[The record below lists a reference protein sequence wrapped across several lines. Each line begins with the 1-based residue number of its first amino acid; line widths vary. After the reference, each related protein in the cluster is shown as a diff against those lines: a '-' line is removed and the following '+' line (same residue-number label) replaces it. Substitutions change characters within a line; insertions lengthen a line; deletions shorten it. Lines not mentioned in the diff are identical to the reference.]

1 MIENSNPKEEI
12 KKLKLIIHN
21 LNKKMKESSIQG
33 MDSAIPKKARFNSQ
47 NADVLQEEAE
57 YQKKI
62 SQSHGEEGGTSS
74 SESTDSEES
83 K

>member
-1 MIENSNPKEEI
+1 MKENSTKGI
-12 KKLKLIIHN
+12 
-21 LNKKMKESSIQG
+21 
-33 MDSAIPKKARFNSQ
+33 DAAIPRRARFNAE

-74 SESTDSEES
+74 SDNTDSEES